1 MDTNDI
7 KAVNPVPVR
16 QAGSYIRK
24 SVLYCVLTYISSLAI
39 ILFFILFIIRQVMP
53 AIMNENLNTIMNNH
67 GLTLLLLLMVF
78 SIISL
83 VLWILSLSTLNKAGL
98 LLVPVNQAGSYIRK
112 SVLYRVLTYISSF
125 AIILFFILFIK
136 KQVMPAIMNGE
147 SNDIMKTINYG
158 LSMLLL
164 SLFFS
169 IISLVFWILSLTTL
183 NKAGLLLISVNQAG
197 SYIRK
202 SVLYSVLTYISSLA
216 IILFFILFINKQ
228 VMPGIMRGESLIGI
242 HCNVTMLLL
251 SFYLSIISLVFW
263 ILSLTTLNKSG
274 LLLKESDNLNLDSKQ
289 FKIEP
294 GMIVALLSIL
304 TYILIQLYFI
314 IRPVVGYYFQYEIFK
329 YYQFKYI
336 LSPLIV
342 LIFAFIGVYMALR
355 KIKWTFIAGGVNLLI
370 TIYFFIHSIILK
382 PQHSSL
388 TLVHLLVPLINFI
401 LLSVFVYTT
410 FKDYW
415 KSRKP

>member
-1 MDTNDI
+1 
-7 KAVNPVPVR
+7 
-16 QAGSYIRK
+16 
-24 SVLYCVLTYISSLAI
+24 
-39 ILFFILFIIRQVMP
+39 
-53 AIMNENLNTIMNNH
+53 
-67 GLTLLLLLMVF
+67 
-78 SIISL
+78 
-83 VLWILSLSTLNKAGL
+83 
-98 LLVPVNQAGSYIRK
+98 
-112 SVLYRVLTYISSF
+112 
-125 AIILFFILFIK
+125 
-136 KQVMPAIMNGE
+136 
-147 SNDIMKTINYG
+147 
-158 LSMLLL
+158 
-164 SLFFS
+164 
-169 IISLVFWILSLTTL
+169 
-183 NKAGLLLISVNQAG
+183 
-197 SYIRK
+197 
-202 SVLYSVLTYISSLA
+202 
-216 IILFFILFINKQ
+216 
-228 VMPGIMRGESLIGI
+228 MPGIMRGESLIGI

-415 KSRKP
+415 KTRKP